1 MGPDTN
7 HLTKDIVQNLIK
19 AKKTLRMYPE
29 NNPIYIKTV
38 DAAFAIVQE
47 YLDFHDELALKIRQ
61 FEVICDGE
69 QVYHNPGKDDNFALF
84 FFKDGVRDL
93 TFRKGLV
100 REELEDFLKIIA
112 FDFDSVTDDDD
123 VVTMMWERDFQHIG
137 YIVDETY
144 LMDDQDYE
152 GSAVK
157 EIREKSAGD
166 DEVLRAYREAF
177 DVEGVG
183 SIPVIPLTDH
193 DVETLKRDL
202 DADVSESG
210 RKLRHM
216 LLEMF
221 YMADTGDELQ
231 ELVSLCKGAID
242 FSLQYVDVEGVC
254 AFVRKADALLVGE
267 GCPETIKPSLRA
279 VVKYINSDR
288 VIKLVGDLLDSGAEV
303 EAEKFDQLFSLMDT
317 GAIPSLIKI
326 LGELSSIHARK
337 AIINSLIILGKRDL
351 AAISKGLGDSRWYVV
366 RNIIYVFRHIGDR
379 RAVEYLVKKLRHDD
393 IRVKKEIIKALG
405 ELGGGEVVQHLRG
418 FIDSSDSGLRALAA
432 KALAQSKSPA
442 ARKILVEKISSADFR
457 NRDFAEKKEFF
468 EALSHWRDPELVG
481 LLDRILRRSSLFRRA
496 RVTESR
502 ACAAYALGMIGS
514 KEALEVLRKFR
525 NVNNALIRE
534 YVNIAIMRI
543 DRGIPADRS

>member
-93 TFRKGLV
+93 IFRQGLV
-100 REELEDFLKIIA
+100 REELEDFLRIIA

-137 YIVDETY
+137 YVVDETY
-144 LMDDQDYE
+144 LMDDEDYE
-152 GSAVK
+152 GTAVK
-157 EIREKSAGD
+157 EIKEKSGGE
-166 DEVLRAYREAF
+166 DEILRAYREAF

-183 SIPVIPLTDH
+183 DMPVIPLGED
-193 DVETLKRDL
+193 DIVALRKEL
-202 DADVSESG
+202 DADISDSG

-221 YMADTGDELQ
+221 YMADTRDELQ
-231 ELVSLCKGAID
+231 ELSALCKSAID
-242 FSLQYVDVEGVC
+242 FSLQYVDVDGVC
-254 AFVRKADALLVGE
+254 TFVQRADALSKSE
-267 GCPETIKPSLRA
+267 RCPETIKPYFRL
-279 VVKYINSDR
+279 VVGYINSDR

-303 EAEKFDQLFSLMDT
+303 EAEKFDRLFTLMDT
-317 GAIPSLIKI
+317 TAIPSLIRI

-351 AAISKGLGDSRWYVV
+351 ASIAKGLVDSRWYVV
-366 RNIIYVFRHIGDR
+366 RNLIYVFREIGDK
-379 RAVEYLVKKLRHDD
+379 RAVEYLVKKLRHED
-393 IRVKKEIIKALG
+393 IRVRKEIIKALG

-418 FIDSSDSGLRALAA
+418 FIDSPDSALRTLAA
-432 KALAQSKSPA
+432 KA
-442 ARKILVEKISSADFR
+442 
-457 NRDFAEKKEFF
+457 
-468 EALSHWRDPELVG
+468 
-481 LLDRILRRSSLFRRA
+481 
-496 RVTESR
+496 
-502 ACAAYALGMIGS
+502 
-514 KEALEVLRKFR
+514 
-525 NVNNALIRE
+525 
-534 YVNIAIMRI
+534 
-543 DRGIPADRS
+543 